1 MTQKEDYLHSDVT
14 GKILQSFYLVYN
26 GLGIGF
32 SKKMY
37 INSLMHEFK
46 KLGLSAESN
55 KTIEIFYQQI
65 DIGDIQ
71 ADILVN
77 GIVLLAID
85 TNKEIVVSNGQILYN
100 KLCSSI
106 YEVGLLLNFGDTP
119 EHIRKIFTNDR
130 KANLS

>member
-1 MTQKEDYLHSDVT
+1 MTQKEDFLHSDVT

-37 INSLMHEFK
+37 INSLMHELK

-55 KTIEIFYQQI
+55 KSIEIFYQQI

-71 ADILVN
+71 VDILVN
-77 GIVLLAID
+77 GIVLLEIE
-85 TNKEIVVSNGQILYN
+85 TNNEIVVSNGQILYN
-100 KLCSSI
+100 KLRSSI
-106 YEVGLLLNFGDTP
+106 YEVGLLLNFGQSP

-130 KANLS
+130 KVNLS